1 MTTTITYSVIIPI
14 YNEAASLVELHRRLV
29 KVLTGLN
36 KPFELIFVND
46 GSTDA
51 TEQVLRTLQPLT
63 VISFRTNFGQ
73 TAALDAG
80 IKQAQGDIIITLDGD
95 LQNPPEEIPKLLAKL
110 EQDKLD
116 VVSGWR
122 KNRQDAASK
131 HFVSRVANMLRKLF
145 INDGIHDSGCTLK
158 VYRKYCFDDVDLF
171 GEIHRFIP
179 GVLRWQGFKIGEVVV
194 EHAPRTAGISKY
206 SSSRI
211 LKGLVD
217 MIGLWFWRKYSSR
230 PLHLF
235 GGAGIIFTT
244 VGSILLLVLAIAR
257 LWLHYALSTS
267 IWPLVS
273 ALFIIVGIQLFIFG
287 LLAEIMIKNYYKN
300 GRKPYT
306 VKSVIKQ

>member
-1 MTTTITYSVIIPI
+1 MSTNISYSVVVPV
-14 YNEAASLVELHRRLV
+14 YNEAASLPELHRRLV
-29 KVLTGLN
+29 SVLSSLD
-36 KPFELIFVND
+36 KPFELIFVDD
-46 GSTDA
+46 GSTDTTA
-51 TEQVLRTLQPLT
+51 AVLKTLQPLT
-63 VISFRTNFGQ
+63 VITFRANFGQ

-95 LQNPPEEIPKLLAKL
+95 LQNPPEEIPKLLTKL
-110 EQDKLD
+110 DHDSLD

-122 KNRQDAASK
+122 KHRQDDASK
-131 HFVSRVANMLRKLF
+131 HAISRGANVLRKLF
-145 INDGIHDSGCTLK
+145 IDDGIHDSGCTLK
-158 VYRKYCFDDVDLF
+158 VYRKYCFDNVDLF

-179 GVLRWQGFKIGEVVV
+179 GVLRWQGFKVGEVVV
-194 EHAPRTAGISKY
+194 EHAPRTAGVSKY
-206 SSSRI
+206 NSGRI

-244 VGSILLLVLAIAR
+244 IGSVLLLVLAIAR

-273 ALFIIVGIQLFIFG
+273 ALLIIVGMQLFIFG
-287 LLAEIMIKNYYKN
+287 LLAEIMIKNYYKD